1 MASLPEV
8 LQKLVYMKTWF
19 RLEKVTRKSCAGVDQ
34 NDATEAV
41 IALDSRATAA
51 RQRTIHETLAAIDYC
66 LL

>member
-41 IALDSRATAA
+41 IALEAEQLQQGNERYMK
-51 RQRTIHETLAAIDYC
+51 RLQL
-66 LL
+66 